1 VNIELLLTGKTDL
14 EYLKK
19 GIFLYEKRLKHYC
32 NFNRIEIPQ
41 LKRVSSLKEN
51 QIKVKEGELILKNIS
66 DQDVLILLDERG
78 AKISSQDFAQRI
90 ENWAVRGIKKVIFTV
105 GGAYGFS
112 EEVYERANGMI
123 SLSNMTFSHQM
134 VRLIFVEQLYRAFTI
149 IKGEPYHHK

>member
-1 VNIELLLTGKTDL
+1 MNIELLLTGKTDL

-51 QIKVKEGELILKNIS
+51 QIKIKEGELILKNIS